1 MKVASKVLVLA
12 WLIGSPISAWAGT
25 QPPTPPAPVVQAA
38 PPQVG
43 VDEKLGAQVPLDMV
57 LNDEDG
63 KPVRLGTLIDKPTV
77 LTLNYFRC
85 AGICTP
91 LLNGMS
97 DVINQVQSRP
107 GQDFQVITVSFDPT
121 DTAEMAKMKQT
132 NYLKE
137 VTRPIGPSAWRF
149 LTGPAAVT
157 KALCDS
163 VGFKFQAQGD
173 SFIHSGV
180 ILVLSPQGKVTRYMY
195 GVSFLP
201 ADLQMALLEAARG
214 EARPTVN
221 TLLQFCYSY
230 DPAGRAYFF
239 SVTKA
244 VAVLTFLFA
253 GIFLGILVFKK
264 KKPTEVKP

>member
-1 MKVASKVLVLA
+1 MKHWIAICGLVWLVAVP
-12 WLIGSPISAWAGT
+12 SPVWAGS
-25 QPPTPPAPVVQAA
+25 AP

-43 VDEKLGAQVPLDMV
+43 VDEKLGAQVPLDLV
-57 LNDEDG
+57 LNDENG

-91 LLNGMS
+91 QLNGMT

-107 GQDFQVITVSFDPT
+107 GQDFQVITVSFDPA
-121 DTAEMAKMKQT
+121 DTAEVARMKQT

-137 VTRPIGPSAWRF
+137 VKRPIAPSAWRF
-149 LTGPAAVT
+149 LTGEAAAT

-173 SFIHSGV
+173 QFIHAGV
-180 ILVLSPQGKVTRYMY
+180 IMVLSPQGKVTRYIY
-195 GVSFLP
+195 GVSYLP
-201 ADLQMALLEAARG
+201 ADLQMAVQEAARG
-214 EARPTVN
+214 ETRPTVN
-221 TLLQFCYSY
+221 HLLKFCFSE
-230 DPAGRAYFF
+230 DPQGRGYFF

-244 VAVLTFLFA
+244 VASLTFLLGA
-253 GIFLGILVFKK
+253 GFLAFLVFGKK
-264 KKPTEVKP
+264 KALGGKP